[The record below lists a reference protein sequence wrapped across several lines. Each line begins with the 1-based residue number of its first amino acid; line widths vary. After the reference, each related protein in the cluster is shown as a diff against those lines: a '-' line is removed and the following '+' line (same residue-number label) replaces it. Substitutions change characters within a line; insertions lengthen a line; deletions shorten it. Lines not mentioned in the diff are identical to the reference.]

1 MTTDKTKVRTTDTMR
16 AAVIRRFGGPEALEV
31 ERIPIPQPKLG
42 EVLVRIRAASI
53 NPLDYKIRSGQL
65 QLLTGKNFPRIL
77 GCDFAGEV
85 VDTGST
91 ETEFGV
97 GTRVFGMLNGFK
109 GGGYAEYAS
118 VPVQWLA
125 HTPPVLTDQEAAAIP
140 VAARTAW
147 KALRNLLHKAQPQS
161 VLINGASGG
170 VGTFAVQLARIIGV
184 HVTAVSS
191 RDAFSL
197 VEQLG
202 ANRLLDYKQTDFTKA
217 RDRYDLVFDVVGNRS
232 FCKCAP
238 ILNPKGLYITTAP
251 SLQGVLALIFA
262 QPFTGKKAL
271 ILDLRP
277 DGADLT
283 NIARMVTENNLRP
296 IVAKIFPLSEV
307 AAAHTYG
314 ETKHPRGK
322 IILQM

>member
-1 MTTDKTKVRTTDTMR
+1 MTTDKTKLRTTDTMR
-16 AAVIRRFGGPEALEV
+16 AAVIRRFGGPEALKV
-31 ERIPIPQPKLG
+31 ELIPIPQPKLG

-85 VDTGST
+85 VDTNST

-118 VPVQWLA
+118 VPVEWLA
-125 HTPPVLTDQEAAAIP
+125 HTPTVLTDQEAAAIP

-147 KALRNLLHKAQPQS
+147 KALRNLLHKVQPQS

-191 RDAFSL
+191 RDAFNL

-202 ANRLLDYKQTDFTKA
+202 AERLLDYKETDFIKSS
-217 RDRYDLVFDVVGNRS
+217 DRYNLIFDVAGNRN

-251 SLQGVLALIFA
+251 SFQGVLAFVFA

-277 DGADLT
+277 DGTDLT

-296 IVAKIFPLSEV
+296 IVGKIFPLSEV

-322 IILQM
+322 IILQI